1 MSKAVIKFRGHLGG
15 FNKKDVNNYI
25 KEKDRIHAEE
35 LDELRARLAEAEK
48 LAESAKSEKDA
59 LLLENERI
67 KAEIDAIAA
76 EKPSLSESVSA
87 PAEAKAAASSDN
99 AELSATAEPLGS
111 KAAEKPA
118 AHAYGD
124 GGSPDEIVESAKK
137 TAQRIIVLAEREC
150 EEKRAECDAAV
161 RRLRAEAEEQ
171 SAFIR
176 SRLAQT
182 AGSFLTNIS
191 SDLSESI
198 ESCIR
203 EINACVTDM
212 GSEIKM
218 LLSKMERRSDEMS
231 DRISYYQGYL
241 ADGIDETLTKISRHS
256 PEESRDA

>member
-67 KAEIDAIAA
+67 KAGIDAIAA

-87 PAEAKAAASSDN
+87 PAEAKAA
-99 AELSATAEPLGS
+99 
-111 KAAEKPA
+111 EKPA

-124 GGSPDEIVESAKK
+124 GESPDEIVESAKK

-212 GSEIKM
+212 ESEIKM

-256 PEESRDA
+256 SEESRDA